1 MRREDDVLIS
11 VAEAATLLD
20 VDPAT
25 VWRYIQA
32 GDLTP
37 AREKK
42 PYVLWQSNVVA
53 FKPHAK
59 KKRGPKPRNRPTPPA
74 G

>member
-11 VAEAATLLD
+11 VAEAAALLD

-37 AREKK
+37 ARPKK
-42 PYVLWQSNVVA
+42 PYVLWQSNVVE
-53 FKPHAK
+53 FKPHAQ
-59 KKRGPKPRNRPTPPA
+59 KKRGPKPRRTRPTPTD
-74 G
+74 